1 MQAIALR
8 SLSPL
13 RARPYC
19 RALLRLLVL
28 SIALLPGLAPAQP
41 VADQPFPVLET
52 GMHTAIINRF
62 AVDRAGRYGV
72 SASDDKTAR
81 VWKLADGSLLQTLRV
96 PVGQDHEG
104 KLYAVAIS
112 PDGGRVAVGGWTSP
126 GNGRESVYI
135 FERAS
140 GRLVGRI
147 AGLPNVVLHLAWSPD
162 GQRLAI
168 ALGGKNGIRVHAT
181 RAPYA
186 EIARDAD
193 YGGDSYS
200 VDFDSSGRLVS
211 TSWDGK
217 LRLYDADLHLQV
229 PPRAPGGGALPFFA
243 RFSPDGRRIA
253 VGFTDSTAVSIASG
267 TDLTPLPA
275 MDTSAADNGSLST
288 VSWSADGR
296 RLFAAGRN
304 KLGDGQLPVRVFD
317 PATRSQLAA
326 WPVTTSTVFD
336 LQPLADGRLLF
347 AAGDPAWG
355 ILGPDGALV
364 TGQTPPI
371 SDHRGNFDSFRLS
384 AGGDRLA
391 FTHETWQ
398 QGRWQR
404 QNIQFDLN
412 TLTLTRGDAVP
423 SQNLTPPRRE
433 GLTMEE
439 KNWLDTVTPTLA
451 GQGLRLKNYET
462 SRSLAIAADTR
473 HFALG
478 TNWYMRW
485 FDAQGRQKWEKP
497 VPATA
502 WLVNTSA
509 DGRFVVAA
517 LGDGTIRWYRT
528 DDKGSEAL
536 ALFVHADARRWVL
549 WTPEGFF
556 AASPDGEGLMGYV
569 LNQGR
574 DKEAEFVSAA
584 QLRKEFNRPDLIA
597 RRIAGDEAAVAAAVK
612 QVGDVRRILA
622 LSLPPEIELLSG
634 TEASTDGD
642 YELKLRITPRAGGI
656 GRVLLRKDGVAQE
669 AGRGEAPIGGI
680 YSERLRYP
688 PGRYTLSVAVYNAGD
703 RIPSES
709 RSITLEVRGAAPPKP
724 RLHVLAVGVGK
735 AAYIDNKLATP
746 GVEFADRDARAFVER
761 VAGQAGDGRLYR
773 SVTRRVLTSRAETS
787 LAAIDQA
794 LRDIPF
800 ENGDTVVLFLAGH
813 GKAVANKYN
822 FLPADLIFEN
832 PDSITRAALTQERIE
847 GHLRRFGSGRVL
859 LVLDTCNAGK
869 MTEGRGIEEA
879 WAIGNLMSQSGQ
891 VVLAASGSDEQ
902 AFQDRQKKHGIYTL
916 SLLDGLS
923 AADYDRDKVVDV
935 EELAKYLLRDV
946 PARSQKTN
954 PGGPIQTPMRS
965 PTKNAFP
972 LVPVPEARQ

>member
-1 MQAIALR
+1 MLPIAFR
-8 SLSPL
+8 PLSPL
-13 RARPYC
+13 RGRPC
-19 RALLRLLVL
+19 FRALRRLALVSL
-28 SIALLPGLAPAQP
+28 ALLPGLAPAQP
-41 VADQPFPVLET
+41 VSDQPFPVLET
-52 GMHTAIINRF
+52 GMHTALIGRF

-81 VWKLADGSLLQTLRV
+81 VWNLADGRLLQTLRV
-96 PVGQDHEG
+96 PLGQDDEG

-112 PDGGRVAVGGWTSP
+112 PDGERVAVGGWTGP
-126 GNGRESVYI
+126 GIAGQISVYF

-140 GRLVGRI
+140 GRIKGRI
-147 AGLPNVVLHLAWSPD
+147 AGLPNVVQHLAWSPD
-162 GQRLAI
+162 DQRLAI
-168 ALGGKNGIRVHAT
+168 ALGEGGIRVHAT
-181 RAPYA
+181 RPPYA

-193 YGGDSYS
+193 YGSRSLS
-200 VDFDSSGRLVS
+200 VDFDRSGRLVS
-211 TSWDGK
+211 TSFDGK
-217 LRLYDADLHLQV
+217 LRLYDTALHLQV
-229 PPRAPGGGALPFFA
+229 PPRAVSGGTRPLFA
-243 RFSPDGRRIA
+243 RFAPDGGRIA
-253 VGFTDSTAVSIASG
+253 VGFEDSTAVSVVSG
-267 TDLTPLPA
+267 TDLAPLPA
-275 MDTSAADNGSLST
+275 MDTSAADNGDLST

-304 KLGDGQLPVRVFD
+304 RLGDGQTPVRVFD
-317 PATRSQLAA
+317 PAKGRQLAA
-326 WPVTTSTVFD
+326 WPAATNTVMD

-347 AAGDPAWG
+347 AAQDPTWG
-355 ILGPDGALV
+355 ILGPDGRILTQQA
-364 TGQTPPI
+364 PPI
-371 SDHRGNFDSFRLS
+371 PDHRGNFDGFRLS
-384 AGGDRLA
+384 ASGDRLS
-391 FTHETWQ
+391 FTHDTWQ
-398 QGRWQR
+398 QSRRQR
-404 QNIQFDLN
+404 QNIHFDLN
-412 TLTLTRGDAVP
+412 TLTLTLGDAAP
-423 SQNLTPPRRE
+423 SQNLTPPRRD
-433 GLTMEE
+433 GLAMEQ
-439 KNWLDTVTPTLA
+439 KDWFSTTKPPLA
-451 GQGLRLKNYET
+451 GKPLPLRDYEI
-462 SRSLAIAADTR
+462 SRSLAIAADAR

-478 TNWYMRW
+478 SDWYIRW
-485 FDAQGRQKWEKP
+485 FDAQGRQQWPKP

-528 DDKGSEAL
+528 ADGSEAL

-574 DKEAEFVSAA
+574 DKEAEFVSAG
-584 QLRKEFNRPDLIA
+584 QLHTEFNRPDLIA
-597 RRIAGDEAAVAAAVK
+597 KRIAGDEAAIAAAVK
-612 QVGDVRRILA
+612 QVGDVRQILA
-622 LSLPPEIELLSG
+622 RSLPPEIELLSQA
-634 TEASTDGD
+634 EANTTGD
-642 YELKLRITPRAGGI
+642 YELKLRIASRAGGV

-669 AGRGEAPIGGI
+669 TGRGEAPIGGI

-688 PGRYTLSVAVYNAGD
+688 PGRYTLSVAVYNANN
-703 RIPSES
+703 RILSES
-709 RSITLEVRGAAPPKP
+709 RNITLEVRGAAPPKP

-761 VAGQAGDGRLYR
+761 IAGQAGDGRLYR
-773 SVTRRVLTSRAETS
+773 SVSRRVLTSRAETS
-787 LAAIDQA
+787 LAAIEQA

-800 ENGDTVVLFLAGH
+800 ESGDTVVIFLAGH
-813 GKAVANKYN
+813 GKAVDNKYN
-822 FLPADLIFEN
+822 FLPADLVFEN
-832 PDSITRAALTQERIE
+832 PQSIAGAALTQERIE

-869 MTEGRGIEEA
+869 MTETRGLEEA

-923 AADYDRDKVVDV
+923 AADYDGDKLVDV

-946 PARSQKTN
+946 PARSQKAN
-954 PGGPIQTPMRS
+954 PGGAIQTPMRS

-972 LVPVPEARQ
+972 LVPVPEAHK